1 MTLFSS
7 VALTTAFNARKYWKE
22 DVIWDLEK
30 LISLTGSDRVSH
42 LVLARKKT
50 ATCMALEPIVDTNPD
65 LFELIYENP
74 SYRIVRID
82 TDTYSSLLSSA
93 LPDDTRHN

>member
-42 LVLARKKT
+42 LVLARKKDGK
-50 ATCMALEPIVDTNPD
+50 MHWL
-65 LFELIYENP
+65 
-74 SYRIVRID
+74 
-82 TDTYSSLLSSA
+82 
-93 LPDDTRHN
+93 

>member
-1 MTLFSS
+1 VTLFSS

-22 DVIWDLEK
+22 DVIWDFEK

-50 ATCMALEPIVDTNPD
+50 ATCMAL
-65 LFELIYENP
+65 
-74 SYRIVRID
+74 
-82 TDTYSSLLSSA
+82 
-93 LPDDTRHN
+93 